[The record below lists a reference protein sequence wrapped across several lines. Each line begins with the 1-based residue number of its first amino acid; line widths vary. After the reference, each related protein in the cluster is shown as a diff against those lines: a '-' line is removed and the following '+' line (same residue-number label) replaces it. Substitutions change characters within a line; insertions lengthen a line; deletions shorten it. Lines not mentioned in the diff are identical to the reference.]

1 MTEPGVASWDAQE
14 RARALLKQDEARE
27 QLRRLTEPQMTPMGG
42 DSELRERALAQAR
55 LDLGAERLGVEPS
68 GGEPMVLA
76 NGAMTVVR
84 RKDGLISEMRAG
96 VVEETTVLPHQWEEH
111 ERVWQA
117 RRRRGENEILARY
130 WGRDRCVLS
139 GFFTAAEAAEL
150 PPDPPRGPGGAP
162 YRLEDSVA

>member
-1 MTEPGVASWDAQE
+1 
-14 RARALLKQDEARE
+14 
-27 QLRRLTEPQMTPMGG
+27 MTPMGG

-55 LDLGAERLGVEPS
+55 LDLGAERLGAEPS

-111 ERVWQA
+111 ERVWSA
-117 RRRRGENEILARY
+117 RRRRGENEVLAR
-130 WGRDRCVLS
+130 WAGVDRCIAS
-139 GFFTAAEAAEL
+139 GFFTEAEAREM
-150 PPDPPRGPGGAP
+150 DPERSRHVQLPRG
-162 YRLEDSVA
+162 LEGL